1 MGKFALIF
9 LTMLLQEGLGAL
21 GWWSPLASRQGSKVV
36 WAQLFLL
43 TPPSPI
49 MLSHKASLTMSMGK
63 FSLSL
68 SPPVKVPKD
77 QLWRGA
83 YHMHDMCASW
93 HAALVNGEWH
103 GSFLACTP
111 KAPTPPLSHTHS
123 GRLALAV
130 HADPVAHERA
140 VLLSPLDCKHAL
152 LSLWRKLLDA

>member
-68 SPPVKVPKD
+68 SLPLKFPRTNYD
-77 QLWRGA
+77 GGLITC
-83 YHMHDMCASW
+83 MTCASW